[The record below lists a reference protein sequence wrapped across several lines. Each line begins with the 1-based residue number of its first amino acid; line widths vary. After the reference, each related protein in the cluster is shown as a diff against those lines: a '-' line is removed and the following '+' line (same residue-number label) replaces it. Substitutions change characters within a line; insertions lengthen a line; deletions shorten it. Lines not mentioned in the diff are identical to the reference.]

1 MKKRLLGLIA
11 LIFGGLVLG
20 SVQPVKAA
28 TLKVGATK
36 SPHAAILKHVQPKLK
51 AQGINLKI
59 TVFQDYALIDQAL
72 VAKNLDVAY
81 FAHKPYLQQEIKQ
94 KGYKIADVGAVH
106 LEPIGAYS
114 KTINHL
120 SQIKSGATVLV
131 SNNRPDY
138 GRVLKLLKDA
148 KLITLKKGTKLNQAD
163 FKAIA
168 KNPKHLKFKYHY
180 DPKLMPELY
189 KNNEGTV
196 VFINANF
203 AVQAGLNPKK
213 DAIALEKKSSPY
225 ANILEV
231 RQSDRQKPA
240 IKKLVKTLRS
250 KATQKWIGRHFKGA
264 VLPVK

>member
-1 MKKRLLGLIA
+1 MKKRLLGLVS
-11 LIFGGLVLG
+11 LVVSLLVLG
-20 SVQPVKAA
+20 GIQPANAA

-36 SPHAAILKHVQPKLK
+36 SPHAVILKHVKPQLK
-51 AQGINLKI
+51 AKGVNLKI
-59 TVFQDYALIDQAL
+59 TVFQDYALIDKAL

-94 KGYKIADVGAVH
+94 KGYQIADVGAVH

-114 KTINHL
+114 KTVRHL
-120 SQIKSGATVLV
+120 NKIKSGATILV

-138 GRVLKLLKDA
+138 GRVLKILKDA
-148 KLITLKKGTKLNQAD
+148 KLITLKKGTKLSQAD

-168 KNPKHLKFKYHY
+168 KNPKHLKFKYNY

-225 ANILEV
+225 ANIIEV

-240 IKKLVKTLRS
+240 VKKLVKTLQS
-250 KATQKWIGRHFKGA
+250 KSNQKWIGRHFKGA